1 VDSARTTTTSCWF
14 AARAVAVFVILSGL
28 FLQAGSGQELPVAG
42 MPAQLPG
49 TPLPLPKAAPTI
61 RWTVAVPAAPIASP
75 IVTGEVVIVAY
86 LPGILAGHHRDDGR
100 LLWRAELNP
109 EQPPATDGT
118 LLFVSADDQIHALGA
133 SDGAVAWRVPA
144 VPLTAP
150 LLVKDGWLIAASA
163 GKLTARRTTNG
174 SIVWTVDAG
183 VQRELGAISGDVL
196 FVPQADGRVVA
207 RDLANGQVRWE
218 RRLGGAPGEPLVIGD
233 DVFVGATDKIFYC
246 LDAGSGEDDW
256 KIRVGA
262 AIRGRASSEGERV
275 FFAALDNMVR
285 AVDRG
290 NGGGKWQKGVPF
302 RPLGGPVTA
311 AGSVFIA
318 GPETISRLLA
328 ASGDR
333 GASITFPHR
342 MALGPGFAQT
352 EGGIVFAAITGG
364 LEESWKLS
372 LTSPID

>member
-1 VDSARTTTTSCWF
+1 M
-14 AARAVAVFVILSGL
+14 
-28 FLQAGSGQELPVAG
+28 AG

-61 RWTVAVPAAPIASP
+61 RWTVAVAAAPVASP
-75 IVTGEVVIVAY
+75 IVIGDVVIVAY

-109 EQPPATDGT
+109 EQPPATDGAQ
-118 LLFVSADDQIHALGA
+118 LFVPADDQIHALGA
-133 SDGAVAWRVPA
+133 GDGVVAWRVPA

-150 LLVKDGWLIAASA
+150 LLVKNGWIIAASA

-174 SIVWTVDAG
+174 SVVWTVDAG
-183 VQRELGAISGDVL
+183 LQKEVGAISGDVL
-196 FVPQADGRVVA
+196 FVAQTDGRVVA

-218 RRLGGAPGEPLVIGD
+218 RRLGGVPGEPVVIGD
-233 DVFVGATDKIFYC
+233 DVFVGAGDKIFYC
-246 LDAGSGEDDW
+246 LDAGSGEIDW
-256 KIRVGA
+256 RIRVGA
-262 AIRGRASSEGERV
+262 AIRGPASSDGERV

-290 NGGGKWQKGVPF
+290 EGAVRWQKGVPF

-311 AGSVFIA
+311 AGSVFVA
-318 GPETISRLLA
+318 GPETISRLA
-328 ASGDR
+328 AVSGDT
-333 GASITFPHR
+333 GASITFPQR
-342 MALGPGFAQT
+342 MAFGPGFAQT

-372 LTSPID
+372 LTSPIN